1 MQSVTEIPS
10 VCGLYVLVAFP
21 RRWPE
26 AQHYTNIDSRR
37 NRSGCLALHG
47 PVQIISR

>member
-21 RRWPE
+21 GQGE
-26 AQHYTNIDSRR
+26 KQEHLNIDSR
-37 NRSGCLALHG
+37 
-47 PVQIISR
+47 